1 MNIIKTGLDVFSP
14 FLSPLNAS
22 LSSSNP
28 TLNSLPF
35 MVRKSPSL
43 DLCTLQYIITH
54 VFFPLQ
60 LPEGDDHTTRNSC
73 LLAGA
78 IASVL
83 RLYNDHV
90 DQAKLAQWHSIS
102 RMLDNLRAVVEFES
116 LDRSQ
121 TISQLG
127 SMNVGGRLPSLHSI
141 LEPHNA

>member
-1 MNIIKTGLDVFSP
+1 MFSP
-14 FLSPLNAS
+14 FLPPINAS
-22 LSSSNP
+22 LSNSNP
-28 TLNSLPF
+28 ILNTLPF
-35 MVRKSPSL
+35 MVRTSPSL
-43 DLCTLQYIITH
+43 DLCTLQYIVTH

-60 LPEGDDHTTRNSC
+60 LPEGDDHTIRNNRS
-73 LLAGA
+73 LAGA

-83 RLYNDHV
+83 RLYDDHV

-121 TISQLG
+121 TTSQLG
-127 SMNVGGRLPSLHSI
+127 SMNIGGRLPSLHSI